1 MDRLKGKR
9 NQARQTPRR
18 VQLHSHRLPPV
29 NRPNRACLVHSPQ
42 WDNSLPA
49 VPTPFS
55 KDPLPNRHW
64 PMHSRRPCLVHTLS
78 DKVHRWVHISRV
90 HLNTKVLR
98 PDQLLTRSRKLRSSK
113 GCSHRR
119 DSNKLH
125 TLVLISPPR
134 LQGRKCKHRD
144 RHLLR
149 LRNLLLL
156 QHHRQTRLKLQLLS
170 LKDLLLLLQVNR
182 HSHLLHR
189 APIRRLNKPLRLLN
203 RLLRRLQWLKMRLLL
218 NIHLRHRQL
227 QFPFRHSHRRLLL
240 QHSNRRLQMYPQPL
254 HQLQWLLRHLL
265 HNLRQHSLQL
275 LQLLRRRQHQWHRH
289 QYQLR
294 RRLQRTRT
302 HMVV

>member
-1 MDRLKGKR
+1 MDRLKDKR

-64 PMHSRRPCLVHTLS
+64 PMHSRRPCLVHKLS
-78 DKVHRWVHISRV
+78 GMVRQMLRITQAHLHSKVS
-90 HLNTKVLR
+90 R
-98 PDQLLTRSRKLRSSK
+98 PDQPRTRSHKLRNSK
-113 GCSHRR
+113 GCNLRQ
-119 DSNKLH
+119 DSSRLH
-125 TLVLISPPR
+125 MPAPISLLR
-134 LQGRKCKHRD
+134 LLRRKCKHRD

-218 NIHLRHRQL
+218 NIHLRPRQL